1 MKSPDN
7 KNFLPGSQEKVK
19 EYAERIHK
27 GEDPDLVMSGL
38 GTSFRS
44 AVDQRLQ
51 EDQKLQDQKKIE
63 ELRRQL
69 GVAENK
75 NMEEVLLSPEDVLRK
90 VAEYCEPYMSAP
102 LEAVADGTF
111 AGIAKLKIENGSVV
125 LVRHASDREHLTKQG
140 KSASAQQ
147 MMDSSLFSGG
157 AQESGAV
164 HTSADIENWI
174 HHYSGKYPVYGEFR
188 IPVGE
193 FLSLAKE
200 GKIIIGNLS
209 EAEIVLSGDVA
220 EKYLTNVIE
229 KDYS

>member
-75 NMEEVLLSPEDVLRK
+75 NMEEVL
-90 VAEYCEPYMSAP
+90 
-102 LEAVADGTF
+102 
-111 AGIAKLKIENGSVV
+111 
-125 LVRHASDREHLTKQG
+125 
-140 KSASAQQ
+140 
-147 MMDSSLFSGG
+147 
-157 AQESGAV
+157 
-164 HTSADIENWI
+164 
-174 HHYSGKYPVYGEFR
+174 
-188 IPVGE
+188 
-193 FLSLAKE
+193 
-200 GKIIIGNLS
+200 
-209 EAEIVLSGDVA
+209 
-220 EKYLTNVIE
+220 
-229 KDYS
+229 